1 MAKRT
6 RKGMPVNVFS
16 FEKSA
21 VDYLANSDNPK
32 ITIEEHGF
40 ISVVNPG
47 TEGNY
52 IHPVVAI
59 S

>member
-1 MAKRT
+1 MRT

-21 VDYLANSDNPK
+21 VDYLGKQN
-32 ITIEEHGF
+32 
-40 ISVVNPG
+40 ISPDEDICLQNNAVLKAG
-47 TEGNY
+47 QKGNY